1 MSIPRFSFFEYVDE
15 IKELISDGFPTLNTV
30 SFMPSDEGDDAQ
42 YSDVGVPAFLMT
54 FQAPD
59 FLESFV
65 ERDIDIPDASITSGG
80 GLSERTG
87 YYADIQVNV
96 KGSLLLPRYKTEGQN
111 ADNLNM
117 SIAIFQAAT
126 NIAALIHA
134 QARGWNC
141 GEAIIGDI
149 RYEPDENYHVA
160 VIEWSHRAYIGRETG
175 DSNAFHMGL
184 GGFLS
189 CPEEELEQQ
198 IIVDDEHVFPDG
210 TTEEMEINEIVEDL
224 RNDV

>member
-30 SFMPSDEGDDAQ
+30 SFMPSDDGDDAQ

-59 FLESFV
+59 FIESFL
-65 ERDIDIPDASITSGG
+65 EREIDLPDKDITSGG
-80 GLSERTG
+80 GLSTITG

-96 KGSLLLPRYKTEGQN
+96 SGSLLLPRYKTTGQN
-111 ADNLNM
+111 VDNLNM
-117 SIAIFQAAT
+117 SIGIFQAAT

-141 GEAIIGDI
+141 GEAVIGDI

-175 DSNAFHMGL
+175 RQSRFPH
-184 GGFLS
+184 GF
-189 CPEEELEQQ
+189 
-198 IIVDDEHVFPDG
+198 
-210 TTEEMEINEIVEDL
+210 
-224 RNDV
+224 